1 MLQSRAHE
9 TTEVAIP
16 ELEET
21 YLMLAADE
29 AAMRSLE
36 FSDKPVVN
44 LLPASDPYLM
54 GYKERERYL
63 DYKYYEMVFDRSG
76 NGTSTILVDG
86 RVVGVWDFSEGPKP
100 TVKVF
105 LFHELEKS
113 ILRIVQSRAR
123 AIGRF
128 IGDKAVAI
136 EMCDQMVPLT
146 QRTAGGFMSPLRP
159 STGRR
164 TSTP

>member
-1 MLQSRAHE
+1 
-9 TTEVAIP
+9 
-16 ELEET
+16 
-21 YLMLAADE
+21 
-29 AAMRSLE
+29 MRSLE

-76 NGTSTILVDG
+76 NGTSTIMVDG
-86 RVVGVWDFSEGPKP
+86 RVVGVWDFSEDPEP

-105 LFHELEKS
+105 LFHKLEKRL
-113 ILRIVQSRAR
+113 LRLMESRAL
-123 AIGRF
+123 AIGKF
-128 IGDKAVAI
+128 IGDRAVAI

-146 QRTAGGFMSPLRP
+146 QRTAGGFMSPLEP
-159 STGRR
+159 SMGRNVNN
-164 TSTP
+164 